1 MILGESLPRIRF
13 LESQDVR
20 PGLTVSLS
28 VLKNQ
33 VSLSIRVMHFR
44 VGALE
49 ELKGKHSN
57 KTRGERGMFLFSSQ
71 NL

>member
-1 MILGESLPRIRF
+1 MILGESLPRIGF

-28 VLKNQ
+28 VPKPQ
-33 VSLSIRVMHFR
+33 VSLSIRLIHFK

-57 KTRGERGMFLFSSQ
+57 KTSGERGPFLVSSQ

>member
-28 VLKNQ
+28 VPRPQ
-33 VSLSIRVMHFR
+33 VALSIRLIHFR
-44 VGALE
+44 GGELE
-49 ELKGKHSN
+49 ELKGK
-57 KTRGERGMFLFSSQ
+57 RP
-71 NL
+71 